1 MAALAPWLSY
11 LDDELTELS
20 PRISWLPFALDHKP
34 LFYATLL
41 TAAVHLNR
49 RRPLSDPSAL
59 LWFKVRTMR
68 LANERMSDPLE
79 GASDQMMMV
88 ALILLYFNVSTQFLL
103 PEYSSNDGDRLDL
116 VP

>member
-1 MAALAPWLSY
+1 
-11 LDDELTELS
+11 
-20 PRISWLPFALDHKP
+20 
-34 LFYATLL
+34 
-41 TAAVHLNR
+41 
-49 RRPLSDPSAL
+49 
-59 LWFKVRTMR
+59 MR